1 MKNKDANIG
10 INRDYFVNRFT
21 WAMQILNLRLRK
33 KILGDYYTV
42 FDIYTYSYQRRSI
55 EEGITTEPI
64 ILKHGVP
71 LLLLKWS

>member
-33 KILGDYYTV
+33 E
-42 FDIYTYSYQRRSI
+42 IYWGLVYS
-55 EEGITTEPI
+55 
-64 ILKHGVP
+64 L
-71 LLLLKWS
+71 